1 MRTRGDRW
9 NPTGWTQRGLSPKKF
24 GMINHAEQGGP
35 KVSSTWKSWHRRL
48 VCPDSLQKQ
57 IQLQR
62 KQPRFRD
69 IDITLKFAWHGQTPP
84 ERFILALHD
93 TTTTQLLKSGLQL
106 KMPLMRVHWCP
117 FPLITTYPVLRV
129 SPLCPCR
136 CSKVDECI
144 AHITPAAEVNR
155 KVHEVIQ
162 ALAQHC
168 CGILGTCWKFAGNM
182 MEHVFAHYCCCPIL
196 YHASYPLSSRL
207 ISISRK

>member
-1 MRTRGDRW
+1 MCVCAWACELVVTDETQLDGRSGVWVRGGCHSSAW
-9 NPTGWTQRGLSPKKF
+9 LIMPNS
-24 GMINHAEQGGP
+24 GGP
-35 KVSSTWKSWHRRL
+35 KVSSTWKIMAPAS
-48 VCPDSLQKQ
+48 SL
-57 IQLQR
+57 
-62 KQPRFRD
+62 PRF
-69 IDITLKFAWHGQTPP
+69 IAKANPTPAQATTLSWYDITLKFAWHGPTPP

-93 TTTTQLLKSGLQL
+93 TTTTQLLKSRLQL

-129 SPLCPCR
+129 SPLCPCW

-168 CGILGTCWKFAGNM
+168 FGILGTCWKFAGNM
-182 MEHVFAHYCCCPIL
+182 MEHVFAHYCCCCCPIL
-196 YHASYPLSSRL
+196 
-207 ISISRK
+207 